1 MALELG
7 PSRLSPL
14 RVGVTLGPALSR
26 ITFITPCSALLP
38 CSLTLLQRGASGLL
52 IMRMPCLALQTLL
65 VWVCGSHRHHP
76 HIPTPYSRFISDAPT
91 PAACLSSFSLLHSSE
106 LPRVRVWYRI

>member
-7 PSRLSPL
+7 PSRLSPPQL
-14 RVGVTLGPALSR
+14 GVTLGPALSR
-26 ITFITPCSALLP
+26 ITFTPP
-38 CSLTLLQRGASGLL
+38 CSLTLLQRGAGGLL
-52 IMRMPCLALQTLL
+52 TVRTPRLALRTLL

-91 PAACLSSFSLLHSSE
+91 PAVSLSSLSLLRSSE
-106 LPRVRVWYRI
+106 LSRVRVWYRI